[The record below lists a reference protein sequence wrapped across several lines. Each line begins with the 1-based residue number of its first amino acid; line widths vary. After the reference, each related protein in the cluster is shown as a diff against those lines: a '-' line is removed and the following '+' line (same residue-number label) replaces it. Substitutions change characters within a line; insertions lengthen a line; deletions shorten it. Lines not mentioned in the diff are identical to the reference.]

1 MKVSLCLM
9 VWNELEGCEIDAP
22 KLPCNEFDEIYAV
35 DGGVRTELWN
45 IWQTRVSRQFS
56 NQKRL

>member
-1 MKVSLCLM
+1 M